1 MAQRDPSTAHGQKS
15 SRAGRLSHYSNVMC
29 RRGANDLADVHLIMP
44 DVHRGNLQRN
54 NANRATLF
62 PKEPNGSC
70 SFPCSGR
77 TTPIRIPTT
86 TRPARG
92 QFVNLTSPRTEQW
105 SGARSSSLPGRQE
118 TVISMSL
125 YHLLR
130 ATRCAHLHA
139 CASSRR
145 ASARP
150 LPVCAYA
157 EGRRS

>member
-77 TTPIRIPTT
+77 TTPIWIPTT
-86 TRPARG
+86 TRPAKG
-92 QFVNLTSPRTEQW
+92 QFLNVTSPTVRTVGL
-105 SGARSSSLPGRQE
+105 SNGRAHAVARCQGDRKQ
-118 TVISMSL
+118 
-125 YHLLR
+125 
-130 ATRCAHLHA
+130 
-139 CASSRR
+139 
-145 ASARP
+145 
-150 LPVCAYA
+150 
-157 EGRRS
+157 